1 MPSSVNEAWVSLAT
15 QDFTTYYIK
24 RSDSNAHSASRN
36 RVPRFAIWCFSALVA
51 AKATV
56 ILHLH
61 QTFVS
66 PNDVSKV
73 VIPVLLCPLQRFPL
87 ILLSYN
93 LTVRAATESLA
104 RAERQVKCQSL
115 GNLRMISTMV
125 VSVTGSDFSSLD
137 ALITLLHKLA
147 VKEFASKRLPQHCV
161 IGKQIKALLQTS
173 MELQPLSAALVSSL
187 LVQKGRRH
195 LFQVALWPQFHRLHM
210 QDILC
215 IRKSKQ
221 QIIKDIDLLLLRKA
235 TQDYSRST
243 TSTTEEIEK
252 RQHTMAVKEENT
264 TQYTSGYEVL

>member
-1 MPSSVNEAWVSLAT
+1 M
-15 QDFTTYYIK
+15 
-24 RSDSNAHSASRN
+24 
-36 RVPRFAIWCFSALVA
+36 A

-73 VIPVLLCPLQRFPL
+73 VVPVLLCPLQRFPL

-93 LTVRAATESLA
+93 LTVRAASESLA

-147 VKEFASKRLPQHCV
+147 VKEFASKRLPQHC
-161 IGKQIKALLQTS
+161 IIRKQIKALLQTS

-187 LVQKGRRH
+187 LVQKDRCH

-210 QDILC
+210 QDISC

-221 QIIKDIDLLLLRKA
+221 QIIKDMDPLLLRKA
-235 TQDYSRST
+235 TQDYKMMLLQKYRECSRST
-243 TSTTEEIEK
+243 TSMTEELRKGLIPWQWK
-252 RQHTMAVKEENT
+252 KKIQLYNYT
-264 TQYTSGYEVL
+264 TQYTSGYKVLYRRNEKKGVIAVSRCQLSMEEGMAGEEDS